1 MIVYHLRGELQSGY
15 HHEQGYDVMESHS
28 RQITLAIVLVLILA
42 VAAIAAALIMSYD
55 VTFDAE
61 ITALDGSASIVMP
74 NREAKPVSPGSGSPV
89 KLRLNQ
95 TLALEP
101 GSTATITFDING
113 GRAEIEGPAEIR
125 LETSQRTANF
135 IGHLRGNGDYTLVVE
150 QDGGTVRYYFDDA
163 DPPLEDADISIWV
176 NHTLNDVV
184 PLTEPCWIADISP
197 NATPVSEPI
206 TCP

>member
-1 MIVYHLRGELQSGY
+1 MDS
-15 HHEQGYDVMESHS
+15 QG

-42 VAAIAAALIMSYD
+42 VAAIAAALIMSYN
-55 VTFDAE
+55 VTFDAK
-61 ITALDGSASIVMP
+61 ITALDGGAAIVMP
-74 NREAKPVSPGSGSPV
+74 NREAKPVSPNSGSPV

-95 TLALEP
+95 TLILDP

-113 GRAEIEGPAEIR
+113 GHAEIEGPAEIR

-135 IGHLRGNGDYTLVVE
+135 IGHLRGNGDYTLIIE

-163 DPPLEDADISIWV
+163 EPSIEDTDISIWV
-176 NHTLNDVV
+176 NHAINAIV

-197 NATPVSEPI
+197 NSTPVSEPI